1 MGSVVVNDR
10 LDEAAVVLEEEV
22 HGRRDLVQPV
32 EAVGDELFRRH
43 PAPGD
48 ELGHPGHPQPAA
60 CAAHPFDGL
69 VPIAE
74 APHLGG
80 DGDGLAAEVGA
91 EVDQGAPF
99 FQEGEALAQLRL
111 AAAAEDH
118 PIHRAAV
125 GRQDLLEVILVVVVH
140 QVGGAIGLGH
150 LEAALPGADGK
161 DLPCPAED
169 RRPHRHKA
177 HRADAQDCHRGPKG
191 RVQLAHPLKGG
202 AHHVRHHH
210 CLLQGDPLGDVG
222 QVHVRVPNIVL
233 LHEGAAP
240 LGIIYP
246 GVEVVLALLAPA
258 VLGLQTPPMGHD
270 GADNHPVPH
279 VEVLDLGPHFGDLA
293 AHLVAHGLP
302 HQIGQGGAPRGA
314 PLCQAHDK
322 KIIL

>member
-1 MGSVVVNDR
+1 M
-10 LDEAAVVLEEEV
+10 
-22 HGRRDLVQPV
+22 
-32 EAVGDELFRRH
+32 
-43 PAPGD
+43 
-48 ELGHPGHPQPAA
+48 
-60 CAAHPFDGL
+60 
-69 VPIAE
+69 
-74 APHLGG
+74 
-80 DGDGLAAEVGA
+80 
-91 EVDQGAPF
+91 
-99 FQEGEALAQLRL
+99 
-111 AAAAEDH
+111 
-118 PIHRAAV
+118 
-125 GRQDLLEVILVVVVH
+125 VVVH

-169 RRPHRHKA
+169 RRPHCHKA

-240 LGIIYP
+240 LGIIHP

-258 VLGLQTPPMGHD
+258 VLGLQAPPMGHD

-302 HQIGQGGAPRGA
+302 HQIGQGGAPRSAQVGIAGA
-314 PLCQAHDK
+314 GGPDQRTDQGPGGAGFLRHGAAVRHRHG
-322 KIIL
+322 ILPRDHNAFAILHPWTTPFCSRGGAAFTGHSAAPGCL